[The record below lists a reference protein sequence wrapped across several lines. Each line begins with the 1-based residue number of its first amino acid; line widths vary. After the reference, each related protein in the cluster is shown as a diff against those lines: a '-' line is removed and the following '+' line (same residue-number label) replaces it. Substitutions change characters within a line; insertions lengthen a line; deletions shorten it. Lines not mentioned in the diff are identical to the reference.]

1 MPHGILMPR
10 GIRFAHMR
18 SVPLLQ
24 ESARHKQQL
33 QSLESA
39 KEAERKSTNAL
50 EAKVAEFEALQAR
63 ACCTFLL
70 LQRTTDDMARGVQR
84 AA

>member
-1 MPHGILMPR
+1 MLR

-18 SVPLLQ
+18 SVVLLQ

-50 EAKVAEFEALQAR
+50 EAKVAEFDALQAR
-63 ACCTFLL
+63 ACYTFLL
-70 LQRTTDDMARGVQR
+70 LQRTTDDMARGMQR